1 MRPVSILTALLV
13 SAALY
18 AIVLDR
24 ERLLDWARAIAPAQA
39 EAPAAAAQAE
49 AEAVPD
55 VPEDGAVAVMAQHSV
70 AEEIDDAV
78 ILRGETQALR
88 EVEVRAESSGR
99 VISAP
104 LPKGSEV
111 EAGQILCELD
121 PGTTEAGLAEARAR
135 LAEAEAQRP
144 LVEARLPEAR
154 ALLAQ
159 AQAQLEE
166 ARINLTAADELSRG
180 GYASRTRLAAAE
192 AAQRMAEAGVSS
204 AEAGLEAAKSGA
216 DTLEAQIR
224 TAAAAVA
231 RAEAAV
237 ADLRIAAPFAG
248 VLESDTAELG
258 SLMAV
263 GSPCASILQLDPI
276 RLVGYVPEADVG
288 RVALGARA
296 GARLTG
302 GETVVG
308 EVTFVSRRADETTRT
323 FRVDITLPNPDQHLR
338 AGQTAEIAIEAEGAL
353 AHLIPQSA
361 LTLDD
366 DGRIG
371 IRSVAGDGTARFLP
385 VQVLRDTRAG
395 VWAGGLPERVDVI
408 TVGQEYVTDGVPLRP
423 SFEQVVQ

>member
-39 EAPAAAAQAE
+39 EAPAAAEQAE

-159 AQAQLEE
+159 AQAQ
-166 ARINLTAADELSRG
+166 
-180 GYASRTRLAAAE
+180 
-192 AAQRMAEAGVSS
+192 
-204 AEAGLEAAKSGA
+204 
-216 DTLEAQIR
+216 
-224 TAAAAVA
+224 
-231 RAEAAV
+231 
-237 ADLRIAAPFAG
+237 
-248 VLESDTAELG
+248 
-258 SLMAV
+258 
-263 GSPCASILQLDPI
+263 
-276 RLVGYVPEADVG
+276 
-288 RVALGARA
+288 
-296 GARLTG
+296 
-302 GETVVG
+302 
-308 EVTFVSRRADETTRT
+308 
-323 FRVDITLPNPDQHLR
+323 
-338 AGQTAEIAIEAEGAL
+338 
-353 AHLIPQSA
+353 
-361 LTLDD
+361 
-366 DGRIG
+366 
-371 IRSVAGDGTARFLP
+371 
-385 VQVLRDTRAG
+385 
-395 VWAGGLPERVDVI
+395 
-408 TVGQEYVTDGVPLRP
+408 
-423 SFEQVVQ
+423 